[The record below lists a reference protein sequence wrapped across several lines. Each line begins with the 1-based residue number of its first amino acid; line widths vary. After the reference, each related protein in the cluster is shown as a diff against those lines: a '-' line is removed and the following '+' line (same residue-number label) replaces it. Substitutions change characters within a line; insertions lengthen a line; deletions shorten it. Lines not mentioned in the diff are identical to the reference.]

1 MYLLEKEV
9 TFEAAH
15 RLGMGYIGKCNN
27 IHGHSWKVKI
37 GVECEYLDM
46 RDMGVDF
53 AELKTVLKEI
63 ENEYDHTTILYEHD
77 TEFVSLLQ
85 GKTALVLIGAN
96 PTSEVIAR
104 LIFERIEYNSLFNS
118 EGVKLKY
125 VIVEETCTSRCVY
138 SK

>member
-63 ENEYDHTTILYEHD
+63 ENE
-77 TEFVSLLQ
+77 
-85 GKTALVLIGAN
+85 
-96 PTSEVIAR
+96 
-104 LIFERIEYNSLFNS
+104 
-118 EGVKLKY
+118 
-125 VIVEETCTSRCVY
+125 
-138 SK
+138 